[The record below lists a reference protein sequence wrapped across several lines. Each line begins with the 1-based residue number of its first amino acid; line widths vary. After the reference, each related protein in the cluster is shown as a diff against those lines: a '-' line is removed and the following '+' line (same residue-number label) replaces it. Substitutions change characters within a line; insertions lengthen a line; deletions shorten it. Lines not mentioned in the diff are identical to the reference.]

1 VSDEPFLSRWSRR
14 KRGVARGSQPPTAS
28 ASSASAPPEAKA
40 IPFGSRAD
48 PVPHD
53 LASDAMRVPALVDPS
68 APAPG
73 AEAPGGEAPA
83 SEADP
88 SARPLPHPS
97 TLTPSS
103 DFTPFMRPSVAPEQ
117 RNAALKRL
125 FTDPHFNRM
134 DGLDVYIDDYS
145 KPDPLPAAVV
155 AALRHAVGLGLG
167 EPDPAREAPPED
179 VRRGEPAAE
188 RAPPAPPA
196 SPASPASPARTCAA
210 GATGGVD
217 SDAGD
222 AVHPRGQQ
230 PGDAR

>member
-14 KRGVARGSQPPTAS
+14 KRGVAKGSLPPTAT
-28 ASSASAPPEAKA
+28 ASSASASAPAEAKA
-40 IPFGSRAD
+40 TPLASRAD

-53 LASDAMRVPALVDPS
+53 LASDATRESALVDPS
-68 APAPG
+68 APASRADAPDV
-73 AEAPGGEAPA
+73 EAAA

-103 DFTPFMRPSVAPEQ
+103 DFTPFMRASVAPEQ

-145 KPDPLPAAVV
+145 KPDPLPAVAM
-155 AALRHAVGLGLG
+155 AALRHAVTLGLR
-167 EPDPAREAPPED
+167 EADPAPD
-179 VRRGEPAAE
+179 DE
-188 RAPPAPPA
+188 R
-196 SPASPASPARTCAA
+196 SVT
-210 GATGGVD
+210 
-217 SDAGD
+217 GD
-222 AVHPRGQQ
+222 AEDDTDDVSRQAG
-230 PGDAR
+230 PGSPDVT